1 MSDYSRLAD
10 SGGSVGTDSPGFRAK
25 HEGLTRTHAS
35 VRASARARAR
45 ESDLKEALKYSK
57 SLSYC
62 LSHSGLVEGEGTE
75 ALKRHNSFS
84 LSKSAS
90 KGARLGRF
98 PSPEKSP

>member
-62 LSHSGLVEGEGTE
+62 LSHSGLVEGEVGSSTMP
-75 ALKRHNSFS
+75 HQVNPIDFD
-84 LSKSAS
+84 KSIT
-90 KGARLGRF
+90 K
-98 PSPEKSP
+98 